1 MSKIYQA
8 RRLLIEKVFEKGKN
22 TLNTEAKNNIAEHFE
37 LELDV
42 NYNYEVSAK
51 TLVRCYDNLHLGK
64 KINYR
69 FKDNL
74 AWDFLSKLIGYK
86 NFDDF
91 YEKEF
96 NQTLISKNG
105 TTVLEEILD
114 NLVIIKDN
122 ISLVV
127 HNFSLKK
134 SGFGIVGLVFVLG
147 LVLNKFNF
155 FKGNEKAN
163 ISNQSDSG
171 FIVKKNENS
180 HIVIPQQIVYIP
192 QKVKDIS
199 STESKKQC
207 MYWNGEFYVEIFC
220 NELIEGKEIIALN
233 EEKKLLRKITRPDT
247 LTVENALGK
256 VWYDKS
262 NNKVEFFTHY
272 GKHPENGKALKD
284 VSETILEKYA
294 KK

>member
-8 RRLLIEKVFEKGKN
+8 RRLFIEKVFEKGKN

-42 NYNYEVSAK
+42 NYNYAVSAK

-96 NQTLISKNG
+96 KQTLISENG
-105 TTVLEEILD
+105 TTVLEEILH
-114 NLVIIKDN
+114 NLVIIKDS

-134 SGFGIVGLVFVLG
+134 SGFGILGLLFVL
-147 LVLNKFNF
+147 
-155 FKGNEKAN
+155 
-163 ISNQSDSG
+163 
-171 FIVKKNENS
+171 
-180 HIVIPQQIVYIP
+180 
-192 QKVKDIS
+192 
-199 STESKKQC
+199 
-207 MYWNGEFYVEIFC
+207 
-220 NELIEGKEIIALN
+220 
-233 EEKKLLRKITRPDT
+233 
-247 LTVENALGK
+247 
-256 VWYDKS
+256 
-262 NNKVEFFTHY
+262 
-272 GKHPENGKALKD
+272 
-284 VSETILEKYA
+284 
-294 KK
+294 

>member
-1 MSKIYQA
+1 MSNIYQA

-42 NYNYEVSAK
+42 NYNYAVSAK

-96 NQTLISKNG
+96 KQTLISENG
-105 TTVLEEILD
+105 TTVLEEILH
-114 NLVIIKDN
+114 NLVIIKDS

-127 HNFSLKK
+127 QNFSLKK

-147 LVLNKFNF
+147 LILNKFNF

-163 ISNQSDSG
+163 ISNQSDTG
-171 FIVKKNENS
+171 FLVKKNENS
-180 HIVIPQQIVYIP
+180 PIVIPQQIVYIP
-192 QKVKDIS
+192 Q
-199 STESKKQC
+199 
-207 MYWNGEFYVEIFC
+207 EI
-220 NELIEGKEIIALN
+220 KEISKN
-233 EEKKLLRKITRPDT
+233 NTSTEEKKTMYVLEWR
-247 LTVENALGK
+247 
-256 VWYDKS
+256 
-262 NNKVEFFTHY
+262 
-272 GKHPENGKALKD
+272 
-284 VSETILEKYA
+284 ILC
-294 KK
+294 